1 MRLIM
6 GTIFVVTVAFLLLG
20 GGGYRGYRRYGGPG
34 AGGVLGII
42 VIVVLVIWLLGG
54 LPFNH

>member
-1 MRLIM
+1 MRPLVAAIVIVI
-6 GTIFVVTVAFLLLG
+6 GVTLLLCG
-20 GGGYRGYRRYGGPG
+20 VGYHGFKRHGGPG

-54 LPFNH
+54 LPFHH